1 MVTTQRQISEQILR
15 RLRQVTDDSSIDER
29 EIQLAVKQ
37 SLSTVVR
44 NRYFQGKQTET
55 GEVDGSLFFTIKD
68 NDVLK
73 DDLGRFYTETPS
85 NSIALPFGIDISR
98 VWKTGGK
105 GFTEVPIGF
114 LDLYEGSDAYLLA
127 GNIGF
132 FREGNK
138 LILVNVSNMN
148 KPDKLNITML
158 LPLERLDEDDTI
170 SVPTDMIDEV
180 IEIVFAKYANTTQIK
195 QDETNDTNDN

>member
-1 MVTTQRQISEQILR
+1 MLTTQRQISEQILR

-68 NDVLK
+68 NEVFK

-85 NSIALPFGIDISR
+85 SSIALPFGIDINR

-180 IEIVFAKYANTTQIK
+180 IEVVFAKYANTTQIK

>member
-68 NDVLK
+68 NEVFK

-85 NSIALPFGIDISR
+85 SSIALPFGIDISR

-158 LPLERLDEDDTI
+158 LPLEILDEDDTI